1 MFSKRIEKVK
11 VSAKKTENMKV
22 GKTKNAS
29 GLKRNNMA
37 TTHAHKENVKMSDGR
52 KFFLFMCRL
61 WYNFRMD
68 GISLIVIVLGFVCL
82 GYFLLRVINILQ
94 NQSREDRK
102 LLLDNLS
109 ANTQSLNLRLDN
121 TAKVM
126 MDVQKNIGEMSEIGR
141 SMRDL
146 QQFLSHPK
154 MRGNIGEHV
163 LKELLLQML
172 PQQSFNLQYSFRSGV
187 KVDAAIKTSGG
198 IIPIDS
204 KFPME
209 NFRKMSD
216 PKLHESPEV
225 AKKAFARDVK
235 DHIDAIS
242 KKYILTQEGTV
253 DYALMYVPSE
263 AVYYEVVNDAELFD
277 YASDKRVLPVSPTT
291 FYAYLRAILVSFE
304 GQKIEDSAKEILSSL
319 KSIQKDYEKVE
330 ESLGVLGKHITN
342 ASNTM
347 NATLGTF
354 AQLGQKI
361 TSTKSLGKG
370 KD

>member
-1 MFSKRIEKVK
+1 M
-11 VSAKKTENMKV
+11 
-22 GKTKNAS
+22 
-29 GLKRNNMA
+29 
-37 TTHAHKENVKMSDGR
+37 
-52 KFFLFMCRL
+52 
-61 WYNFRMD
+61 
-68 GISLIVIVLGFVCL
+68 
-82 GYFLLRVINILQ
+82 
-94 NQSREDRK
+94 
-102 LLLDNLS
+102 LLDNLS
-109 ANTQSLNLRLDN
+109 ANTQSLNMRLDN

-172 PQQSFNLQYSFRSGV
+172 PQQSFSLQYTFHSGV
-187 KVDAAIKTSGG
+187 KVDAAIKTSAG

-216 PKLHESPEV
+216 PSHNETIG
-225 AKKAFARDVK
+225 AKKAFVRDVK
-235 DHIDAIS
+235 DHIDSIS
-242 KKYILTQEGTV
+242 KKYILTGEGTV

-291 FYAYLRAILVSFE
+291 FYAYLRAILMSFE
-304 GQKIEDSAKEILSSL
+304 GQKIEARAKEILSSL

-330 ESLGVLGKHITN
+330 ENLGVLGKHITN

-354 AQLGQKI
+354 SQLGQKI
-361 TSTKSLGKG
+361 TSTKSLGGG